1 MICNFEPRECHLI
14 WGHIILSV
22 KWVAIF
28 NRRNKYQVWR
38 PGSRQ
43 EAAVHVKL
51 TPPQWQVFLSFDTTE
66 WSGSIATS
74 TLWMLGCSF
83 SRRFWPNWLST
94 LFTHSK
100 SRSFILILGL
110 LCLLMGGTL
119 PRSQLPYLWYL
130 NIFVGLPC
138 QRPHISAFPFIVY
151 HTGTSDLDTSVQS
164 ALAAQM
170 KG

>member
-1 MICNFEPRECHLI
+1 MSFNLRPHNSICKVGLLCLI
-14 WGHIILSV
+14 GEINIKSEGL
-22 KWVAIF
+22 
-28 NRRNKYQVWR
+28 
-38 PGSRQ
+38 
-43 EAAVHVKL
+43 EADKKQPCMWNL
-51 TPPQWQVFLSFDTTE
+51 PPPQWQVFVLFDTTE

-74 TLWMLGCSF
+74 TLWMLECIF

-100 SRSFILILGL
+100 SRSFIFTLGL
-110 LCLLMGGTL
+110 LCLLMGGT
-119 PRSQLPYLWYL
+119 PPSSELPYLWYL
-130 NIFVGLPC
+130 NIFVWLPC
-138 QRPHISAFPFIVY
+138 QRPHIFAFPFIVY